1 MNMAQMLGPVIG
13 GALYEAGGFK
23 MPFLVLGSVQIAV
36 AYLSVHFLPAYNS
49 EHFICVLFLI
59 F

>member
-13 GALYEAGGFK
+13 GALLDAGGFK

-36 AYLSVHFLPAYNS
+36 AYLSVHFLPAYKS
-49 EHFICVLFLI
+49 EFFYAS
-59 F
+59 FF